1 MEEEIKQLQDK
12 VIELEQKIK
21 GLENDLDVL
30 YQTDNRRLARAI
42 HEIQEHLRK
51 EGMYIINDIYAPTMV
66 GMS

>member
-1 MEEEIKQLQDK
+1 MNNENLKKEIERL
-12 VIELEQKIK
+12 KIK
-21 GLENDLDVL
+21 ISALEKDLDVL
-30 YQTDNRRLARAI
+30 YNVDNSKIARAI